1 MFHIGCV
8 NGKDTEV
15 KGKVDIPNLSEEHED
30 MKDVDVDV
38 SLTTKGPEADILK
51 VWILYVYLVQFRFCL
66 DGTGQSLR
74 VRATQ
79 VLALQRLVVRKKN
92 NHHLFKN
99 DGKGFSA

>member
-51 VWILYVYLVQFRFCL
+51 VWI
-66 DGTGQSLR
+66 S
-74 VRATQ
+74 
-79 VLALQRLVVRKKN
+79 
-92 NHHLFKN
+92 
-99 DGKGFSA
+99 

>member
-1 MFHIGCV
+1 MLHIGCV

-51 VWILYVYLVQFRFCL
+51 VWILYVYLIHQKSHLLQFEIL
-66 DGTGQSLR
+66 
-74 VRATQ
+74 
-79 VLALQRLVVRKKN
+79 RLVRYLVKKT
-92 NHHLFKN
+92 LMF
-99 DGKGFSA
+99 F